1 MSAIYKSAEGERL
14 VRERYLQFL
23 ARWPVPNDQRYLD
36 TREGKTFVVVCGPE
50 GAPPVILL
58 HGAGFDSVTWMGDV
72 VEWSKHFRLYAVDLI
87 GHPGF
92 SAPSRPPYETEAH
105 ALWLDDVMAGLGIDS
120 AAFVGLSLG
129 GWTAIDYAAR
139 RSGRVQGLALLAPGG
154 VGRQLLTMPKLMLVV
169 LPLTVM
175 GKWGRRKALEM
186 VLGPTQQDDSPAAK
200 AFEDF
205 LSLINRHFRPRLD
218 KLPVF
223 SDETLKSLT
232 MPGLLIVGMQDP
244 LLSSPET
251 IARLKQN
258 APHVEIVALP
268 DIGHAVVNQTKPVLD
283 FLRRVSGG

>member
-1 MSAIYKSAEGERL
+1 
-14 VRERYLQFL
+14 
-23 ARWPVPNDQRYLD
+23 
-36 TREGKTFVVVCGPE
+36 
-50 GAPPVILL
+50 
-58 HGAGFDSVTWMGDV
+58 
-72 VEWSKHFRLYAVDLI
+72 
-87 GHPGF
+87 
-92 SAPSRPPYETEAH
+92 
-105 ALWLDDVMAGLGIDS
+105 
-120 AAFVGLSLG
+120 
-129 GWTAIDYAAR
+129 
-139 RSGRVQGLALLAPGG
+139 
-154 VGRQLLTMPKLMLVV
+154 
-169 LPLTVM
+169 
-175 GKWGRRKALEM
+175 M

-223 SDETLKSLT
+223 SDETLKRLT

>member
-1 MSAIYKSAEGERL
+1 MSAIYRSAEGERL

-50 GAPPVILL
+50 GAPSVILL
-58 HGAGFDSVTWMGDV
+58 HGAGFNSVTWMGDV

-105 ALWLDDVMAGLGIDS
+105 ALWLDDVMAGLGIDR